1 MLPIAFD
8 QKGRIDF
15 DYWVENPIVPTF
27 HSHSF
32 YEVYYFHEGRCNY
45 LIGDKIYM
53 LSPGD
58 LILMYGMT
66 LHGANADP
74 TVPYIRT
81 IVHFD
86 PTFLKPF
93 LEAPYAVN
101 LLQPFQ
107 ELRNRRISLTGSHRE
122 EVERL
127 LAKMN
132 EQQLR
137 QNRIGVSRMQLAF
150 VDLLYIIYE
159 QCLNPLQ
166 DKSESASD
174 KETIV
179 QQIISFIEEN
189 YATDIHLDQ
198 MEAQLHFSKSY
209 LSKLFKEITGF
220 TIFDYV
226 YRRRINQARNLFLL
240 NPRRSVTET
249 CMETGFKHLAHFS
262 RLFKLHAGIT
272 PEMYKKQIKDSL
284 LHRR

>member
-8 QKGRIDF
+8 QKGMIDF
-15 DYWVENPIVPTF
+15 DYWVENPIVPMF

-74 TVPYIRT
+74 TIPYIRT

-93 LEAPYAVN
+93 LELPYAVN

-107 ELRNRRISLTGSHRE
+107 ELRNRRISLSGKEKE

-127 LAKMN
+127 LANMN
-132 EQQLR
+132 EQQKR
-137 QNRIGVSRMQLAF
+137 DNRTGVYRMQLAF

-166 DKSESASD
+166 NKFESASE
-174 KETIV
+174 KERIV
-179 QQIISFIEEN
+179 QQIISFIEDH
-189 YATDIHLDQ
+189 YATDIHLEH
-198 MEAQLHFSKSY
+198 MEDHLHFSKSY

-220 TIFDYV
+220 TIFDYI
-226 YRRRINQARNLFLL
+226 YRRRINQARNLFLS
-240 NPRRSVTET
+240 NPRRSVTEI

-262 RLFKLHAGIT
+262 RLFKMQAGIT
-272 PEMYKKQIKDSL
+272 PEVYKRQIKDSL